1 MSQLNSP
8 MVALRNARLRYREYE
23 PSERFSKGDRIRCF
37 AGTHAGRVGTVKNVG
52 TRRLTMSWDDDP
64 VNKKNWTFCDAIFAE
79 LLSDYL
85 DAQATAPPS
94 TMDDVVYL
102 NNNNNNN
109 RNTGTR
115 SDPEHTHGTGTVS
128 DEAVYDMIEKRL
140 NDLTVDLVA
149 MLRMCDNP
157 GEAWKEMKL
166 RVDALLLWHKD
177 EGQS

>member
-8 MVALRNARLRYREYE
+8 MVALRDARLRYREYK
-23 PSERFSKGDRIRCF
+23 PSERFNKGDRIRAF
-37 AGTHAGRVGTVKNVG
+37 AGKHAGRVGTVKNVG
-52 TRRLTMSWDDDP
+52 TTRLTMSWDDDP
-64 VNKKNWTFCDAIFAE
+64 VNKRNWTFCEASFAE

-94 TMDDVVYL
+94 TMDDINY
-102 NNNNNNN
+102 NNNNN
-109 RNTGTR
+109 RNTGT
-115 SDPEHTHGTGTVS
+115 DPERTHGTGTVS

-157 GEAWKEMKL
+157 GEAWKEMKQ
-166 RVDALLLWHKD
+166 RVDTLLLWHKD
-177 EGQS
+177 GQS